1 MVSKL
6 FTTLIRPTLEY
17 SNSIW
22 GPHFVL
28 DQRKI
33 EKVQRRATKMIPQLQ
48 DMSYEE
54 RLSALSLSSLSHQRF
69 RGDSIMLYKILNGYF
84 NSDFSNLYTFSTTST
99 RGHHFKLFKH

>member
-1 MVSKL
+1 MIKKSFEHLDVHMVSKL

-33 EKVQRRATKMIPQLQ
+33 EKVQHRATKMIPQLQ

-54 RLSALSLSSLSHQRF
+54 RLSALS
-69 RGDSIMLYKILNGYF
+69 
-84 NSDFSNLYTFSTTST
+84 
-99 RGHHFKLFKH
+99 